1 MKFETTPAFDSDYQ
15 RLKPEH
21 RTAFRL
27 VVKEKFGPACAAFAA
42 DPSTP
47 WPAALRVKSFR
58 NAAGVLEMT
67 WSFAGPDVRATFE
80 LISVDDEL
88 RCRWR
93 RVGQNA
99 HLPRS

>member
-27 VVKEKFGPACAAFAA
+27 VVKEKFGPACDAYAA
-42 DPSTP
+42 DASTTWPS
-47 WPAALRVKSFR
+47 ALRVKSVR
-58 NAAGVLEMT
+58 DAAGVLEMT
-67 WSFAGPDVRATFE
+67 WSFAGPAGRATFE
-80 LISVDDEL
+80 FVRVDDEL

-93 RVGQNA
+93 RIGDHAVFRR
-99 HLPRS
+99 P